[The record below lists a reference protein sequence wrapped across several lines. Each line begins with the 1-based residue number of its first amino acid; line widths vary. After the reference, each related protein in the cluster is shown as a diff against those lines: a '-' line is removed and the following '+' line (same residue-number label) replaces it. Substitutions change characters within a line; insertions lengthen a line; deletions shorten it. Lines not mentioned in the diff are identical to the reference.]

1 LKHVEELV
9 SQLSDH
15 ELKQLVFKSGI
26 KFMDDDFDRDL
37 YEGVIDE
44 IDRKDFYKAYSQLLA
59 ARG

>member
-1 LKHVEELV
+1 V